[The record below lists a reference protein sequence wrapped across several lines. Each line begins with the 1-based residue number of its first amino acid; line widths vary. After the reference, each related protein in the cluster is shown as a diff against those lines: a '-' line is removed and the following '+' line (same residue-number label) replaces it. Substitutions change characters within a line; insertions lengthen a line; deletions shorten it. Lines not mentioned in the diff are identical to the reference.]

1 MHAHTILSALALAVF
16 TTAQTATTAPQYQSP
31 TPVCPPGCTDTCSP
45 ASTLTTTRYRY
56 TGTVTS
62 TLNNTITSISTS
74 TAYRRTSTITINSTV
89 TATPSCSSFS
99 SCSSVRAPRRTT
111 IVTTTTVLP
120 TPSCS
125 SISQSTVTVT
135 QTASPSISIST
146 VTSVSVSTISATPS
160 VCPYSG
166 PYINLL
172 TFRSNDC
179 STGGVPNGLAPQFLD
194 YKLSL
199 GSTDRR
205 ESNCVSLTNAPV
217 NSFSFTVDGGAA
229 PSNCQFTFYDQD
241 FCASEDPFAINVATR
256 AGQCIRPL
264 GPARSVRIYC

>member
-1 MHAHTILSALALAVF
+1 MHAQAILSALALAVF
-16 TTAQTATTAPQYQSP
+16 ATAQTATTAPQYQSP
-31 TPVCPPGCTDTCSP
+31 TPVCPAGCTDTCSP

-62 TLNNTITSISTS
+62 TLNNTVT
-74 TAYRRTSTITINSTV
+74 STV

-125 SISQSTVTVT
+125 SISQETITMT

-166 PYINLL
+166 PYINLF

-217 NSFSFTVDGGAA
+217 GSFSFTVDGVAA